1 MSDKNWFYAIN
12 GKQYGPVPAIHI
24 KGMFDDGQIN
34 EDTLFWT
41 EEMPKCLSAS
51 EMSEIVTLETY
62 RKVCP
67 PLSTL
72 PVCPCIKNSKRKSPV
87 LAVILGLIF
96 GPFSALYF
104 GWKVLLTTLLVVFG
118 STLVVSLVMP
128 FPFPRWFGYAIG
140 LFFAIWNHKLCLCYN
155 NILLDTEDEEF
166 SLATFSFLKMES
178 LYVRFLAIFMGLYSG
193 TMLIRDERWLSA
205 IGVVFFLTPFII
217 WVFDGV
223 GVLIFTFLA
232 TVDEWRIVP
241 LKQHN
246 SKQNGVSK

>member
-1 MSDKNWFYAIN
+1 MSEKQWLYAID
-12 GKQYGPVPAIHI
+12 GKQNGPVPETQI
-24 KGMFDDGQIN
+24 KNMFDEGQVN

-41 EEMPKCLSAS
+41 EEMADWLPAS
-51 EMSEIVTLETY
+51 DIVTFETY
-62 RKVCP
+62 RKEHP
-67 PLSTL
+67 LLSTL
-72 PVCPCIKNSKRKSPV
+72 SVRPCIKSPKRKSPV

-140 LFFAIWNHKLCLCYN
+140 IFFASWNYKLCLCFN
-155 NILLDTEDEEF
+155 TLLDDENKDY
-166 SLATFSFLKMES
+166 SLATISLLRMES
-178 LYVRFLAIFMGLYSG
+178 LYVRFLVVFMGLYSG
-193 TMLIRDERWLSA
+193 IMLVGDERWIFA

-217 WVFDGV
+217 WLFDGAA
-223 GVLIFTFLA
+223 VLMFGFLVA
-232 TVDEWRIVP
+232 FEERRKIP

-246 SKQNGVSK
+246 SHKQEPLYT